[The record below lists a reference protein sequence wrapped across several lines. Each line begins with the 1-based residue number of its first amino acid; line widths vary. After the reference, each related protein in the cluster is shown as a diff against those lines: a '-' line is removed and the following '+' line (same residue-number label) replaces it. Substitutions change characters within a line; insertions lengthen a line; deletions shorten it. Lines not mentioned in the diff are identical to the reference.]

1 MQCPRLSQYRQG
13 IVTYRQG
20 FEKQG
25 FFGIFWEILRF
36 FALFFGKMG
45 QFLARFGAVFSKKV
59 YQCSNTVIHVAGIH
73 WSKVGRKK

>member
-1 MQCPRLSQYRQG
+1 MTIDKFMQCPRLSQYGQG

-36 FALFFGKMG
+36 FARFLGEMG
-45 QFLARFGAVFSKKV
+45 QFLGKSGGANLDSAKV
-59 YQCSNTVIHVAGIH
+59 ISRA
-73 WSKVGRKK
+73 